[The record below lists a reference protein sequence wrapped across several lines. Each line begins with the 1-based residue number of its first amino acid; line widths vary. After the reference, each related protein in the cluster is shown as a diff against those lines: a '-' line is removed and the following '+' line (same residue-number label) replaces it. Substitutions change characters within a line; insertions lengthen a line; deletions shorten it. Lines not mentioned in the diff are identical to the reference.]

1 MQGNLIT
8 TLVALLFY
16 LTTGI
21 FGGNSTQKEM
31 TPSTPVNIGQNSKFP
46 LAGMVNSQ
54 QANIRTDSSS
64 SGSVIG
70 SAAKGARLVI
80 TDEKNDWYRVQ
91 TDNGTDGW
99 VAKWMV
105 TTKNLAPGLN
115 NIQSMIA
122 GYYVENY
129 QDDPRGYTA
138 LANNLG
144 AINTVI
150 PFSYKVDQYG
160 TISGRHYSK
169 PYTLTKSSG
178 TQTLAL
184 VNNIQ
189 GSNFNSN
196 TIHRMLSNAGS
207 RSRAANGIARLLV
220 EKGYRGV
227 NIDFENIPPG
237 DRMYLT
243 AFFRELA
250 AVLRPKNLLVT
261 ASIPAKTYDDKKT
274 AHSGAFDYQGIAP
287 YLDMVMIMTYD
298 EHYSGGD
305 PGPVASFS
313 WVEKVI
319 GYTLRSFPPKKV
331 ALGIAA
337 YGYDWGLGKG
347 KALTYTGIQN
357 LIKKH
362 QIAPKWH
369 SEYKV
374 PYFTYKSWGV
384 THQVWYE
391 NSYSTSFKVDLVKK
405 YGLKGI
411 AVWRLGYEDPNIWN
425 IVRQKLS

>member
-8 TLVALLFY
+8 TLIALIFY

-21 FGGNSTQKEM
+21 FGGNSA
-31 TPSTPVNIGQNSKFP
+31 PSDPISSPPPDIGQSSKYP
-46 LAGMVNSQ
+46 LAGMVKSQ
-54 QANIRTDSSS
+54 QANIRDASSS

-70 SAAKGARLVI
+70 SVTEGSSLVI
-80 TDEKNDWYRVQ
+80 LDEEDDWYRVQ
-91 TDNGTDGW
+91 TENGTDGW

-105 TTKNLAPGLN
+105 STKSLAPSLGN
-115 NIQSMIA
+115 TQSMIA

-129 QDDPRGYTA
+129 QDDPVGQTA
-138 LANNLG
+138 LAKNLG
-144 AINTVI
+144 LINTVI

-160 TISGRHYSK
+160 SISGRHYSK
-169 PYTLTKSSG
+169 PFQLAKSSG
-178 TQTLAL
+178 AQTLAL

-189 GSNFNSN
+189 GSNFNTN
-196 TIHRMLSNAGS
+196 TIHRMLSNASS
-207 RSRAANGIARLLV
+207 RSRAVNGIARLLV

-227 NIDFENIPPG
+227 NIDFENIRAS
-237 DRMYLT
+237 DRIYLT

-250 AVLRPKNLLVT
+250 ATLRPKNLLVT
-261 ASIPAKTYDDKKT
+261 ASVPAKTYDDKSS
-274 AHSGAFDYQGIAP
+274 AHSGAFDYQALAP

-298 EHYSGGD
+298 EHYAGGD
-305 PGPVASFS
+305 PGPVASLP

-319 GYTLRSFPPKKV
+319 NYTMKSFPPQKV
-331 ALGIAA
+331 VLGIAA
-337 YGYDWGLGKG
+337 YGYDWSWGKG
-347 KALTYTGIQN
+347 KALQNKGIQN
-357 LIKKH
+357 LIKKY

-391 NSYSTSFKVDLVKK
+391 NSYSASYKADLVKK
-405 YGLKGI
+405 YGLKGV
-411 AVWRLGYEDPNIWN
+411 AVWRLGYEDPNIWS
-425 IVRQKLS
+425 ILRQKLQ

>member
-8 TLVALLFY
+8 TLIALIFY

-21 FGGNSTQKEM
+21 FGGNSAQNAAS
-31 TPSTPVNIGQNSKFP
+31 PSTTVDIGQNSKYP
-46 LAGMVNSQ
+46 LAGMISSQ
-54 QANIRTDSSS
+54 QANIRNDSSS

-70 SAAKGARLVI
+70 SAAKGSSLVI
-80 TDEKNDWYRVQ
+80 LDEKGDWYRVQ
-91 TDNGTDGW
+91 TENGTDGW

-105 TTKNLAPGLN
+105 STKNATPALSNTKA
-115 NIQSMIA
+115 MIA

-129 QDDPRGYTA
+129 QDDPKGQTT
-138 LANNLG
+138 LAQNLG
-144 AINTVI
+144 LINTVI

-169 PYTLTKSSG
+169 PYALAKSSG
-178 TQTLAL
+178 AQTLAL

-207 RSRAANGIARLLV
+207 RSRAVNGIARLLV
-220 EKGYRGV
+220 ENGYRGV
-227 NIDFENIPPG
+227 NIDFENIKAS
-237 DRMYLT
+237 DRIYLT

-250 AVLRPKNLLVT
+250 ATLRPKNLLVT
-261 ASIPAKTYDDKKT
+261 ASIPAKTYDDKSS
-274 AHSGAFDYQGIAP
+274 AHSGAFDYQAIAP
-287 YLDMVMIMTYD
+287 YLDMVMIMAYD
-298 EHYSGGD
+298 EHYAGGD
-305 PGPVASFS
+305 PGPVASLP

-319 GYTLRSFPPKKV
+319 NYTLKSFPPQKV
-331 ALGIAA
+331 ILGIPA
-337 YGYDWGLGKG
+337 YGYDWSWSKG
-347 KALTYTGIQN
+347 KALQYTGVQN
-357 LIKKH
+357 LIKKY

-391 NSYSTSFKVDLVKK
+391 NSYSTSYKADLVKK
-405 YGLKGI
+405 YGLKGV
-411 AVWRLGYEDPNIWN
+411 AVWRLGYEDPSIWS
-425 IVRQKLS
+425 ILRQKLQ